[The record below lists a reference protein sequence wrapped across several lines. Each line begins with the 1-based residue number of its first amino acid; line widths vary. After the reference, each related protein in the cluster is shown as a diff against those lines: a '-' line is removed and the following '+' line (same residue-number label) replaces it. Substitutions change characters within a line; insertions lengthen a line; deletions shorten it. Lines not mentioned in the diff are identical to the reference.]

1 MKMGFR
7 KNLIALVLVL
17 SLVLAGTACSKK
29 LSSEETGTSS
39 SDVSAESVDDGPY
52 SFTVL
57 DQKINEYNLE
67 LNKFMKDHLGE
78 STSKKTEGA
87 TIGGVPASCTYTIT
101 NDQKFEVLQMEKT
114 LSNGM
119 QVDEYFNMGDA
130 MFIARTTIYNDGT
143 FDPVDKYYIAEGT
156 LYKVD
161 TEAQTVTKIAD
172 LSDPAIEEAR
182 ANIDIYL
189 NFDEIRALY
198 A

>member
-7 KNLIALVLVL
+7 KNLIALGLAL

-29 LSSEETGTSS
+29 LSSDETGTSS
-39 SDVSAESVDDGPY
+39 SGAESVDDGPY
-52 SFTVL
+52 SFSVL
-57 DQKINEYNLE
+57 DKKINDYNLE

-78 STSKKTEGA
+78 TTSKETQGA
-87 TIGGVPASCTYTIT
+87 TPGGVPAICKYTLT
-101 NDQKFEVLQMEKT
+101 NDNKFEVLQMEKT

-143 FDPVDKYYIAEGT
+143 FDPVYKYYIAEGT
-156 LYKVD
+156 LYQVD

-172 LSDPAIEEAR
+172 LSDPAIEEAK
-182 ANIDIYL
+182 ATLDIYL
-189 NFDEIRALY
+189 TFDEIRALY

>member
-1 MKMGFR
+1 MGFR
-7 KNLIALVLVL
+7 KNLIALGLAL

-29 LSSEETGTSS
+29 LSSDETGTSS
-39 SDVSAESVDDGPY
+39 SGAESVDDGPY
-52 SFTVL
+52 SFSVL
-57 DQKINEYNLE
+57 DKKINDYNLE

-78 STSKKTEGA
+78 TTSKETQGA
-87 TIGGVPASCTYTIT
+87 TPGGVPAICKYTLT
-101 NDQKFEVLQMEKT
+101 NDNKFEVLQMEKT

-143 FDPVDKYYIAEGT
+143 FDPVYKYYIAEGT
-156 LYKVD
+156 LYQVD

-172 LSDPAIEEAR
+172 LSDPAIEEAK
-182 ANIDIYL
+182 AILDIYL
-189 NFDEIRALY
+189 TFDEIRALY

>member
-1 MKMGFR
+1 MGFR
-7 KNLIALVLVL
+7 KNLIALGLAL

-29 LSSEETGTSS
+29 LSSDETGTSS
-39 SDVSAESVDDGPY
+39 SGAESVEDGPY
-52 SFTVL
+52 SFSVL
-57 DQKINEYNLE
+57 DKKINDYNLE

-78 STSKKTEGA
+78 TTSKETEGA
-87 TIGGVPASCTYTIT
+87 TPGGVSAICKYTLT
-101 NDQKFEVLQMEKT
+101 NDNKFEVLQMEKT

-130 MFIARTTIYNDGT
+130 IFIARTTIYNDGT
-143 FDPVDKYYIAEGT
+143 FEPVDKYYIAEGT

-172 LSDPAIEEAR
+172 LSDPAIEEAK
-182 ANIDIYL
+182 ASLDIYL
-189 NFDEIRALY
+189 TFDEIRALY

>member
-7 KNLIALVLVL
+7 KNLIALGLAL

-29 LSSEETGTSS
+29 LSSDETGTSS
-39 SDVSAESVDDGPY
+39 SGTESVEDGPY
-52 SFTVL
+52 SFSVL
-57 DQKINEYNLE
+57 DKKINDYNLE

-78 STSKKTEGA
+78 TTSKETEGA
-87 TIGGVPASCTYTIT
+87 TPGGVSAICKYTLT
-101 NDQKFEVLQMEKT
+101 NDNKFEVLQMEKT

-130 MFIARTTIYNDGT
+130 VFIARTTIYNDGT

-172 LSDPAIEEAR
+172 LSDPSIEEAK
-182 ANIDIYL
+182 ASLDIYL
-189 NFDEIRALY
+189 TFDEIRALY

>member
-1 MKMGFR
+1 MGFR
-7 KNLIALVLVL
+7 KNLIALGLAL

-29 LSSEETGTSS
+29 LSSDETGTSS
-39 SDVSAESVDDGPY
+39 SGAESVDDGPY
-52 SFTVL
+52 SFSVL
-57 DQKINEYNLE
+57 DKKINDYNLE

-78 STSKKTEGA
+78 TTSKETQGA
-87 TIGGVPASCTYTIT
+87 TPGGVPAICKYTLT
-101 NDQKFEVLQMEKT
+101 NDNKFEVLQMEKT

-143 FDPVDKYYIAEGT
+143 FDPVNKYYIAEGT
-156 LYKVD
+156 LYQVD

-172 LSDPAIEEAR
+172 LSDPAIEEAK
-182 ANIDIYL
+182 ATLDIYL
-189 NFDEIRALY
+189 TFDEIRALY

>member
-7 KNLIALVLVL
+7 KNLIALGLAL

-29 LSSEETGTSS
+29 LSSDETGTSS
-39 SDVSAESVDDGPY
+39 SGAESVEDGPY
-52 SFTVL
+52 SFSVL
-57 DQKINEYNLE
+57 DKKINDYNLE

-78 STSKKTEGA
+78 TTSKETEGA
-87 TIGGVPASCTYTIT
+87 TPGGVSAICKYTLT
-101 NDQKFEVLQMEKT
+101 NDNKFEVLQMEKT

-130 MFIARTTIYNDGT
+130 IFIARTTIYNDGT

-172 LSDPAIEEAR
+172 LSDPAIEEAK
-182 ANIDIYL
+182 ASLDIYL
-189 NFDEIRALY
+189 TFDEIRALY

>member
-7 KNLIALVLVL
+7 KNLIALGLAL

-29 LSSEETGTSS
+29 LSSDETGTSS
-39 SDVSAESVDDGPY
+39 SGAESVEDGPY
-52 SFTVL
+52 SFSVL
-57 DQKINEYNLE
+57 DKKINDYNLE

-78 STSKKTEGA
+78 TTSKETEGA
-87 TIGGVPASCTYTIT
+87 TPGGVSAICKYTLT
-101 NDQKFEVLQMEKT
+101 NDNKFEVLQMEKT

-130 MFIARTTIYNDGT
+130 IFIARTTIYNDGT
-143 FDPVDKYYIAEGT
+143 FEPVDKYYIAEGT

-172 LSDPAIEEAR
+172 LSDPAIEEAK
-182 ANIDIYL
+182 ASLDIYL
-189 NFDEIRALY
+189 TFDEIRARY

>member
-7 KNLIALVLVL
+7 KNLIALGLAL

-29 LSSEETGTSS
+29 LSSDETGTSS
-39 SDVSAESVDDGPY
+39 SGAESVEDGPY
-52 SFTVL
+52 SFSVL
-57 DQKINEYNLE
+57 DKKINDYNLE

-78 STSKKTEGA
+78 TTSKETEGA
-87 TIGGVPASCTYTIT
+87 TPGGVSAICKYTLT
-101 NDQKFEVLQMEKT
+101 NDNKFEVLQMEKT

-130 MFIARTTIYNDGT
+130 VFIARTTIYNDGT

-161 TEAQTVTKIAD
+161 SEAQTVTKIAD
-172 LSDPAIEEAR
+172 LSDPAIEEAK
-182 ANIDIYL
+182 ASLDIYL
-189 NFDEIRALY
+189 TFDEIRTLY

>member
-7 KNLIALVLVL
+7 KNLIALGLAL

-29 LSSEETGTSS
+29 LSSDETGTSS
-39 SDVSAESVDDGPY
+39 SGAESVEDGPY
-52 SFTVL
+52 SFSVL
-57 DQKINEYNLE
+57 DKKINDYNLE

-78 STSKKTEGA
+78 TTSKETEGA
-87 TIGGVPASCTYTIT
+87 TPGGVSAICKYTLT
-101 NDQKFEVLQMEKT
+101 NDNKFEVLQMEKT

-130 MFIARTTIYNDGT
+130 IFIARTTIYNDGT
-143 FDPVDKYYIAEGT
+143 FEPVDKYYIAEGT

-172 LSDPAIEEAR
+172 LSDPAIEEAKESL
-182 ANIDIYL
+182 DIYL
-189 NFDEIRALY
+189 TFDEIRARY

>member
-7 KNLIALVLVL
+7 KNLIALGLAL

-29 LSSEETGTSS
+29 LSSDETGTSS
-39 SDVSAESVDDGPY
+39 SGTESVEDGPY
-52 SFTVL
+52 SFSVL
-57 DQKINEYNLE
+57 DKKINDYNLE

-78 STSKKTEGA
+78 TTSKETEGA
-87 TIGGVPASCTYTIT
+87 TPGGVSAICKYTLT
-101 NDQKFEVLQMEKT
+101 NDNKFEVLQMEKT

-130 MFIARTTIYNDGT
+130 IFIARTTIYNDGT
-143 FDPVDKYYIAEGT
+143 FEPVDKYYIAEGT

-172 LSDPAIEEAR
+172 LSDPAIEEAKVSL
-182 ANIDIYL
+182 DIYL
-189 NFDEIRALY
+189 TFDEIRALY

>member
-7 KNLIALVLVL
+7 KNLIALGLAL

-29 LSSEETGTSS
+29 LSSDETGTSS
-39 SDVSAESVDDGPY
+39 SGAESVEDGPY
-52 SFTVL
+52 SFSVL
-57 DQKINEYNLE
+57 DKKINDYNLE

-78 STSKKTEGA
+78 TTSKETEGA
-87 TIGGVPASCTYTIT
+87 TPGGVSAICKYTLT
-101 NDQKFEVLQMEKT
+101 NDNKFEVLQMEKT

-130 MFIARTTIYNDGT
+130 IFIARTTIYNDGT
-143 FDPVDKYYIAEGT
+143 FEPVDKYYIAEGT

-161 TEAQTVTKIAD
+161 SEAQTVTKIAD
-172 LSDPAIEEAR
+172 LSDPAIEEAK
-182 ANIDIYL
+182 ASLDIYL
-189 NFDEIRALY
+189 TFDEIRALY

>member
-7 KNLIALVLVL
+7 KNLIALGLAL

-29 LSSEETGTSS
+29 LSSDETGTSS
-39 SDVSAESVDDGPY
+39 SGAESVEDGPY
-52 SFTVL
+52 SFSVL
-57 DQKINEYNLE
+57 DKKINDYNLE

-78 STSKKTEGA
+78 TTSKKTEGA
-87 TIGGVPASCTYTIT
+87 TLGGVPASCTYTLT
-101 NDQKFEVLQMEKT
+101 NDNKFEVLQMEKT

-130 MFIARTTIYNDGT
+130 VFIARTTIYNDGT

-161 TEAQTVTKIAD
+161 SEAQTVTKIAD
-172 LSDPAIEEAR
+172 LSDPAIEEAK
-182 ANIDIYL
+182 ASLDIYL
-189 NFDEIRALY
+189 TFDEIRALY

>member
-7 KNLIALVLVL
+7 KNLIALGLAL

-29 LSSEETGTSS
+29 LSSDETGTSS
-39 SDVSAESVDDGPY
+39 SSAESVEEGPY
-52 SFTVL
+52 SFSVL
-57 DQKINEYNLE
+57 DKKINDYNLE

-78 STSKKTEGA
+78 TTSKETEGA
-87 TIGGVPASCTYTIT
+87 TPGGVSAICKYTLT
-101 NDQKFEVLQMEKT
+101 NDNKFEVLQMEKT

-130 MFIARTTIYNDGT
+130 IFIARTTIYNDGT
-143 FDPVDKYYIAEGT
+143 FEPVDKYYIAEGT

-172 LSDPAIEEAR
+172 LSDPAIEEAK
-182 ANIDIYL
+182 ASLDIYL
-189 NFDEIRALY
+189 TFDEIRALY

>member
-7 KNLIALVLVL
+7 KNLIALGLAL

-29 LSSEETGTSS
+29 LSSDETGTSS
-39 SDVSAESVDDGPY
+39 SGAESVDDGPY
-52 SFTVL
+52 SFSVL
-57 DQKINEYNLE
+57 DKKINDYNLE

-78 STSKKTEGA
+78 TTSKETQGA
-87 TIGGVPASCTYTIT
+87 TPGGVPAICKYTLT
-101 NDQKFEVLQMEKT
+101 NDNKFEVLQMEKT

-130 MFIARTTIYNDGT
+130 VFIARTTIYNDGT

-161 TEAQTVTKIAD
+161 SEAQTVTKIAD
-172 LSDPAIEEAR
+172 LSDPAIEEAK
-182 ANIDIYL
+182 ASLDIYL
-189 NFDEIRALY
+189 TFDEIRALY

>member
-7 KNLIALVLVL
+7 KNLIALGLAL

-29 LSSEETGTSS
+29 LSSDETGTSS
-39 SDVSAESVDDGPY
+39 SSAESVEDGPY
-52 SFTVL
+52 SFSVL
-57 DQKINEYNLE
+57 DKKINDYNLE

-78 STSKKTEGA
+78 TTSKETQGA
-87 TIGGVPASCTYTIT
+87 TPGGVPAICKYTLT
-101 NDQKFEVLQMEKT
+101 NDNKFEVLQMEKT

-130 MFIARTTIYNDGT
+130 IFIARTTIYNDGT
-143 FDPVDKYYIAEGT
+143 FEPVDKYYIAEGT

-172 LSDPAIEEAR
+172 LSDPAIEEAK
-182 ANIDIYL
+182 ASLDIYL
-189 NFDEIRALY
+189 TFDEIRALY

>member
-7 KNLIALVLVL
+7 KNLIALGLAL

-29 LSSEETGTSS
+29 LSSDETGTSS
-39 SDVSAESVDDGPY
+39 SGTESVEDGPY
-52 SFTVL
+52 SFSVL
-57 DQKINEYNLE
+57 DKKINDYNLE

-78 STSKKTEGA
+78 TTSKETEGA
-87 TIGGVPASCTYTIT
+87 TPGGVSAICKYTLT
-101 NDQKFEVLQMEKT
+101 NDNKFEVLQMEKT

-130 MFIARTTIYNDGT
+130 IFIARTTIYNDGT
-143 FDPVDKYYIAEGT
+143 FEPVDKYYIAEGT

-172 LSDPAIEEAR
+172 LSDPAIEEAK
-182 ANIDIYL
+182 ASLDIYL
-189 NFDEIRALY
+189 TFDEIRALY

>member
-7 KNLIALVLVL
+7 KNLIALGLAL

-29 LSSEETGTSS
+29 LSSDETGTSS
-39 SDVSAESVDDGPY
+39 SGAESVEDGPY
-52 SFTVL
+52 SFSVL
-57 DQKINEYNLE
+57 DKKINDYNLE

-78 STSKKTEGA
+78 TTSKETEGA
-87 TIGGVPASCTYTIT
+87 TPGGVSAICKYTLT
-101 NDQKFEVLQMEKT
+101 NDNKFEVLQMEKT

-130 MFIARTTIYNDGT
+130 IFIARTTIYNDGT
-143 FDPVDKYYIAEGT
+143 FEPVDKYYIAEGT

-172 LSDPAIEEAR
+172 LSDPAIEEAK
-182 ANIDIYL
+182 ASLDIYL
-189 NFDEIRALY
+189 TFDEIRALY

>member
-1 MKMGFR
+1 MGFR
-7 KNLIALVLVL
+7 KNLIALGLAL

-29 LSSEETGTSS
+29 LSSDETGTSS
-39 SDVSAESVDDGPY
+39 SGAESVEDGPY
-52 SFTVL
+52 SFSVL
-57 DQKINEYNLE
+57 DKKINDYNLE

-78 STSKKTEGA
+78 TTSKETEGA
-87 TIGGVPASCTYTIT
+87 TPGGVSAICKYTLT
-101 NDQKFEVLQMEKT
+101 NDNKFEVLQMEKT

-130 MFIARTTIYNDGT
+130 VFIARTTIYNDGT
-143 FDPVDKYYIAEGT
+143 FEPVDKYYIAEGT

-172 LSDPAIEEAR
+172 LSDPAIEEAK
-182 ANIDIYL
+182 ASLDIYL
-189 NFDEIRALY
+189 TFDEIRALY

>member
-1 MKMGFR
+1 MGFR
-7 KNLIALVLVL
+7 KNLIALGLAL

-29 LSSEETGTSS
+29 LSSDETGTSS
-39 SDVSAESVDDGPY
+39 SGAESVEDGPY
-52 SFTVL
+52 SFSVL
-57 DQKINEYNLE
+57 DKKINDYNLE

-78 STSKKTEGA
+78 TTSKETEGA
-87 TIGGVPASCTYTIT
+87 TPGGVSAICKYTLT
-101 NDQKFEVLQMEKT
+101 NDNKFEVLQMEKT

-130 MFIARTTIYNDGT
+130 VFIARTTIYNDGT

-172 LSDPAIEEAR
+172 LSDPAIEEAK
-182 ANIDIYL
+182 ASLDIYL
-189 NFDEIRALY
+189 TFDEIRALY

>member
-7 KNLIALVLVL
+7 KNLIALGLAL

-29 LSSEETGTSS
+29 LSSDETGTSS
-39 SDVSAESVDDGPY
+39 SSAESVEEGPY
-52 SFTVL
+52 SFSVL
-57 DQKINEYNLE
+57 DKKINDYNLE

-78 STSKKTEGA
+78 TTSKETEGA
-87 TIGGVPASCTYTIT
+87 TPGGVSAICKYTLT
-101 NDQKFEVLQMEKT
+101 NDNKFEVLQMEKT

-130 MFIARTTIYNDGT
+130 VFIARTTIYNDGT

-161 TEAQTVTKIAD
+161 SEAQTVTKIAD
-172 LSDPAIEEAR
+172 LSDPAIEEAK
-182 ANIDIYL
+182 ASLDIYL
-189 NFDEIRALY
+189 TFDEIRARY

>member
-7 KNLIALVLVL
+7 KNLIALGLAL

-29 LSSEETGTSS
+29 LSSDETGTSS
-39 SDVSAESVDDGPY
+39 SGAESVDDGPY
-52 SFTVL
+52 SFSVL
-57 DQKINEYNLE
+57 DKKINDYNLE

-78 STSKKTEGA
+78 TTSKETQGA
-87 TIGGVPASCTYTIT
+87 TPGGVPAICKYTLT
-101 NDQKFEVLQMEKT
+101 NDNKFVVLQMEKT

-143 FDPVDKYYIAEGT
+143 FDPVYKYYIAEGT
-156 LYKVD
+156 LYQVD

-172 LSDPAIEEAR
+172 LSDPAIEEAK
-182 ANIDIYL
+182 ATLDIYL
-189 NFDEIRALY
+189 TFNEIRALY

>member
-1 MKMGFR
+1 MGFR
-7 KNLIALVLVL
+7 KNLIALGLAL

-29 LSSEETGTSS
+29 LSSDETGTSS
-39 SDVSAESVDDGPY
+39 SGAESVDDGPY
-52 SFTVL
+52 SFSVL
-57 DQKINEYNLE
+57 DKKINDYNLE

-78 STSKKTEGA
+78 TTSKETQGA
-87 TIGGVPASCTYTIT
+87 TPGGVPAICKYTLT
-101 NDQKFEVLQMEKT
+101 NDNKFEVLQMEKT

-143 FDPVDKYYIAEGT
+143 FDPVYKYYIAEGT
-156 LYKVD
+156 LYQVD

-172 LSDPAIEEAR
+172 LSDPAIEEAK
-182 ANIDIYL
+182 ATLDIYL
-189 NFDEIRALY
+189 TFDEIRALY

>member
-7 KNLIALVLVL
+7 KNLIALGLAL

-29 LSSEETGTSS
+29 LSSDETGTSS
-39 SDVSAESVDDGPY
+39 SSAESVEDGPY
-52 SFTVL
+52 SFSVL
-57 DQKINEYNLE
+57 DKKINDYNLE

-78 STSKKTEGA
+78 TTSKETQGA
-87 TIGGVPASCTYTIT
+87 TPGGVPAICKYTLT
-101 NDQKFEVLQMEKT
+101 NDNKFEVLQMEKT

-130 MFIARTTIYNDGT
+130 VFIARTTIYNDGT

-161 TEAQTVTKIAD
+161 SEAQTVTKIAD
-172 LSDPAIEEAR
+172 LSDPAIEEAK
-182 ANIDIYL
+182 ASLDIYL
-189 NFDEIRALY
+189 TFDEIRALY

>member
-7 KNLIALVLVL
+7 KNLIALGLAL

-29 LSSEETGTSS
+29 LSSDETGTSS
-39 SDVSAESVDDGPY
+39 SGAESVEDGPY
-52 SFTVL
+52 SFSVL
-57 DQKINEYNLE
+57 DKKINDYNLE

-78 STSKKTEGA
+78 TTSKETEGA
-87 TIGGVPASCTYTIT
+87 TPGGVSAICKYTLT
-101 NDQKFEVLQMEKT
+101 NDNKFEVLQMEKT

-130 MFIARTTIYNDGT
+130 VFIARTTIYNDGT
-143 FDPVDKYYIAEGT
+143 FEPVDKYYIAEGT

-161 TEAQTVTKIAD
+161 SEAQTVTKIAD
-172 LSDPAIEEAR
+172 LSDPAIEEAK
-182 ANIDIYL
+182 ASLDIYL
-189 NFDEIRALY
+189 TFDEIRALY

>member
-7 KNLIALVLVL
+7 KNLIALGLAL

-29 LSSEETGTSS
+29 LSSDETGTSS
-39 SDVSAESVDDGPY
+39 SGTESVEDGPY
-52 SFTVL
+52 SFSVL
-57 DQKINEYNLE
+57 DKKINDYNLE

-78 STSKKTEGA
+78 TTSKETEGA
-87 TIGGVPASCTYTIT
+87 TPGGVSAICKYTLT
-101 NDQKFEVLQMEKT
+101 NDNKFEVLQMEKT

-130 MFIARTTIYNDGT
+130 VFIARTTIYNDGT
-143 FDPVDKYYIAEGT
+143 FDPVYKYYIAEGT
-156 LYKVD
+156 LYQVD

-172 LSDPAIEEAR
+172 LSDPAIEEAK
-182 ANIDIYL
+182 ASLDIYL
-189 NFDEIRALY
+189 TFDEIRALY

>member
-7 KNLIALVLVL
+7 KNLIALGLAL

-29 LSSEETGTSS
+29 LSSDETGTSS
-39 SDVSAESVDDGPY
+39 SGAESVEDGPY
-52 SFTVL
+52 SFAVL
-57 DQKINEYNLE
+57 DKKINDYNLE

-78 STSKKTEGA
+78 TTSKETEGA
-87 TIGGVPASCTYTIT
+87 TPGGVSAICKYTLT
-101 NDQKFEVLQMEKT
+101 NDNKFEVLQMEKT

-143 FDPVDKYYIAEGT
+143 FDPVYKYYIAEGT

-172 LSDPAIEEAR
+172 LSDPAIEEAK
-182 ANIDIYL
+182 ASLDIYL
-189 NFDEIRALY
+189 TFDEIRALY

>member
-7 KNLIALVLVL
+7 KNLIALGLAL

-29 LSSEETGTSS
+29 LSSDETGTSS
-39 SDVSAESVDDGPY
+39 SGAESVDDGPY
-52 SFTVL
+52 SFSVL
-57 DQKINEYNLE
+57 DKKINDYNLE

-78 STSKKTEGA
+78 TTSKETQGA
-87 TIGGVPASCTYTIT
+87 TPGGVPAICKYTLT
-101 NDQKFEVLQMEKT
+101 NDNKFEVLQMEKT

-143 FDPVDKYYIAEGT
+143 FDPVNKYYIAEGT
-156 LYKVD
+156 LYQVD

-172 LSDPAIEEAR
+172 LSDPAIEEAK
-182 ANIDIYL
+182 ATLDIYL
-189 NFDEIRALY
+189 TFDEIRALY

>member
-7 KNLIALVLVL
+7 KNLIALGLAL

-29 LSSEETGTSS
+29 LSSDETGTSS
-39 SDVSAESVDDGPY
+39 SGAESVEDGPY
-52 SFTVL
+52 SFSVL
-57 DQKINEYNLE
+57 DKKINDYNLE

-78 STSKKTEGA
+78 TTSKETEGA
-87 TIGGVPASCTYTIT
+87 TPGGVSAICKYTLT
-101 NDQKFEVLQMEKT
+101 NDNKFEVLQMEKT

-130 MFIARTTIYNDGT
+130 VFIARTTIYNDGT

-156 LYKVD
+156 LYRVD
-161 TEAQTVTKIAD
+161 SEAQTVTKIAD
-172 LSDPAIEEAR
+172 LSDPAIEEAK
-182 ANIDIYL
+182 ASLDIYL
-189 NFDEIRALY
+189 TFDEIRALY

>member
-7 KNLIALVLVL
+7 KNLIALGLAL

-29 LSSEETGTSS
+29 LSSDETGTSS
-39 SDVSAESVDDGPY
+39 SGAESVEDGPY
-52 SFTVL
+52 SFSVL
-57 DQKINEYNLE
+57 DKKINDYNLE

-78 STSKKTEGA
+78 TTSKKTEGA
-87 TIGGVPASCTYTIT
+87 TLGGVPASCTYTLT
-101 NDQKFEVLQMEKT
+101 NDNKFEVLQMEKT

-130 MFIARTTIYNDGT
+130 IFIARTTIYNDGT
-143 FDPVDKYYIAEGT
+143 FEPVDKYYIAEGT

-161 TEAQTVTKIAD
+161 SEAQTVTKIAD
-172 LSDPAIEEAR
+172 LSDPAIEEAK
-182 ANIDIYL
+182 ASLDIYL
-189 NFDEIRALY
+189 TFDEIRALY

>member
-7 KNLIALVLVL
+7 KNLIALGLAL

-29 LSSEETGTSS
+29 LSSDETGTSS
-39 SDVSAESVDDGPY
+39 SGTESVEDGPY
-52 SFTVL
+52 SFSVL
-57 DQKINEYNLE
+57 DKKINDYNLE

-78 STSKKTEGA
+78 TTSKETEGA
-87 TIGGVPASCTYTIT
+87 TPGGVSAICKYTLT
-101 NDQKFEVLQMEKT
+101 NDNKFEVLQMEKT

-130 MFIARTTIYNDGT
+130 IFIARTTIYNDDT
-143 FDPVDKYYIAEGT
+143 FEPVDKYYIAEGT

-172 LSDPAIEEAR
+172 LSDPAIEEAK
-182 ANIDIYL
+182 ASLDIYL
-189 NFDEIRALY
+189 TFDEIRALY

>member
-7 KNLIALVLVL
+7 KNLIALGLAL
-17 SLVLAGTACSKK
+17 SLVLTGTACSKK
-29 LSSEETGTSS
+29 LSSDETGTSS
-39 SDVSAESVDDGPY
+39 SGAESVEDGPY
-52 SFTVL
+52 SFSVL
-57 DQKINEYNLE
+57 DKKINDYNLE

-78 STSKKTEGA
+78 TTSKETEGA
-87 TIGGVPASCTYTIT
+87 TPGGVSAICKYTLT
-101 NDQKFEVLQMEKT
+101 NDNKFEVLQMEKT

-130 MFIARTTIYNDGT
+130 VFIARTTIYNDGT

-161 TEAQTVTKIAD
+161 SEAQTVTKIAD
-172 LSDPAIEEAR
+172 LSDPAIEEAK
-182 ANIDIYL
+182 ASLDIYL
-189 NFDEIRALY
+189 TFDEIRALY

>member
-7 KNLIALVLVL
+7 KNLIALGLVL

-29 LSSEETGTSS
+29 LSSEEAGTSS
-39 SDVSAESVDDGPY
+39 SDAAAESADEGPY
-52 SFTVL
+52 SFSVL
-57 DQKINEYNLE
+57 DKKINDYNLE

-78 STSKKTEGA
+78 ATTKTTEGA
-87 TIGGVPASCTYTIT
+87 TPGGVPANCKYTLT
-101 NDQKFEVLQMEKT
+101 NDNKFEVLQMEKT

-143 FDPVDKYYIAEGT
+143 FDPVYKYYIAEGT
-156 LYKVD
+156 LYQVD

>member
-7 KNLIALVLVL
+7 KNLIALGLAL

-29 LSSEETGTSS
+29 LSSDETGTSS
-39 SDVSAESVDDGPY
+39 SGAESVEDGPY
-52 SFTVL
+52 SFSVL
-57 DQKINEYNLE
+57 DKKINDYNLE

-78 STSKKTEGA
+78 TTSKETEGA
-87 TIGGVPASCTYTIT
+87 TPGGVSAICKYTLT
-101 NDQKFEVLQMEKT
+101 NDNKFEVLQMEKT

-130 MFIARTTIYNDGT
+130 VFIARTTIYNDGT
-143 FDPVDKYYIAEGT
+143 FEPVDKYYIAEGT

-172 LSDPAIEEAR
+172 LSDPAIEEAK
-182 ANIDIYL
+182 ASLDIYL
-189 NFDEIRALY
+189 TFDEIRALY

>member
-7 KNLIALVLVL
+7 KNLIALGLAL

-29 LSSEETGTSS
+29 LSSDETGTSS
-39 SDVSAESVDDGPY
+39 SGTESVEDGPY
-52 SFTVL
+52 SFSVL
-57 DQKINEYNLE
+57 DKKINDYNLE

-78 STSKKTEGA
+78 TTSKETEGA
-87 TIGGVPASCTYTIT
+87 TPGGVSAICKYTLT
-101 NDQKFEVLQMEKT
+101 NDNKFEVLQMEKT

-130 MFIARTTIYNDGT
+130 IFIARTTIYNDGT
-143 FDPVDKYYIAEGT
+143 FEPVDKYYIAEGT

-161 TEAQTVTKIAD
+161 SEAQTVTKIAD
-172 LSDPAIEEAR
+172 LSDPAIEEAK
-182 ANIDIYL
+182 ASLDIYL
-189 NFDEIRALY
+189 TFDEIRALY

>member
-7 KNLIALVLVL
+7 KNLIALGLAL

-29 LSSEETGTSS
+29 LSSDETGTSS
-39 SDVSAESVDDGPY
+39 SGTESVEDGPY
-52 SFTVL
+52 SFSVL
-57 DQKINEYNLE
+57 DKKINDYNLE

-78 STSKKTEGA
+78 TTSKETEGA
-87 TIGGVPASCTYTIT
+87 TPGGVSAICKYTLT
-101 NDQKFEVLQMEKT
+101 NDNKFEVLQMEKT

-130 MFIARTTIYNDGT
+130 IFIARTTIYNDGT
-143 FDPVDKYYIAEGT
+143 FEPVDKYYIAEGT

-172 LSDPAIEEAR
+172 LSDPAIEEAK
-182 ANIDIYL
+182 ASLDIYL
-189 NFDEIRALY
+189 TFDEIRARY

>member
-7 KNLIALVLVL
+7 KNLIALGLAL

-29 LSSEETGTSS
+29 LSSDETGTSS
-39 SDVSAESVDDGPY
+39 SSAESVEDGPY
-52 SFTVL
+52 SFSVL
-57 DQKINEYNLE
+57 DKKINDYNLE

-78 STSKKTEGA
+78 TTSKETEGA
-87 TIGGVPASCTYTIT
+87 TPGGVSAICKYTLT
-101 NDQKFEVLQMEKT
+101 NDNKFEVLQMEKT

-130 MFIARTTIYNDGT
+130 VFIARTTIYNDGT

-161 TEAQTVTKIAD
+161 SEAQTVTKIAD
-172 LSDPAIEEAR
+172 LSDPAIEEAK
-182 ANIDIYL
+182 ASLDIYL
-189 NFDEIRALY
+189 TFDEIRALY

>member
-1 MKMGFR
+1 
-7 KNLIALVLVL
+7 
-17 SLVLAGTACSKK
+17 
-29 LSSEETGTSS
+29 
-39 SDVSAESVDDGPY
+39 
-52 SFTVL
+52 
-57 DQKINEYNLE
+57 
-67 LNKFMKDHLGE
+67 
-78 STSKKTEGA
+78 
-87 TIGGVPASCTYTIT
+87 
-101 NDQKFEVLQMEKT
+101 MEKT

>member
-7 KNLIALVLVL
+7 KNLIALGLAL

-29 LSSEETGTSS
+29 LSSDETGTSS
-39 SDVSAESVDDGPY
+39 SGAESVDDGPY
-52 SFTVL
+52 SFSVL
-57 DQKINEYNLE
+57 DKKINDYNLE

-78 STSKKTEGA
+78 TTSKETQGA
-87 TIGGVPASCTYTIT
+87 TPGGVPAICKYTLT
-101 NDQKFEVLQMEKT
+101 NDNKFEVLQMEKT

-143 FDPVDKYYIAEGT
+143 FDPVYKYYIAEGT
-156 LYKVD
+156 LYQVD

-172 LSDPAIEEAR
+172 LSDPAIEEAK
-182 ANIDIYL
+182 AILDIYL
-189 NFDEIRALY
+189 TFDEIRALY